1 MFLIAYCVSSEIVFF
16 KLLSFFVVFFF
27 YLCSFCFGSPQALMD
42 ILKQDRR
49 EAAEQRQEFCD
60 IITKLQS
67 ELQNTEEQRDKVRG
81 CLPSYYIIHYN
92 IIMTFSFMILSFL
105 DCTCSWSLSANS
117 YS

>member
-1 MFLIAYCVSSEIVFF
+1 MFLIAHCVSSEIMFF
-16 KLLSFFVVFFF
+16 KLLSFFVEFF

-60 IITKLQS
+60 MITKLQS

-81 CLPSYYIIHYN
+81 CLLSYYIIHYN
-92 IIMTFSFMILSFL
+92 IIMTFSSMILSFPL
-105 DCTCSWSLSANS
+105 
-117 YS
+117 

>member
-1 MFLIAYCVSSEIVFF
+1 
-16 KLLSFFVVFFF
+16 
-27 YLCSFCFGSPQALMD
+27 MD

-81 CLPSYYIIHYN
+81 CLPSYYI
-92 IIMTFSFMILSFL
+92 L
-105 DCTCSWSLSANS
+105 
-117 YS
+117 